1 MLKPEQIIHIQVVD
15 WVNACTDL
23 PVLHIANE
31 RRCSIQQ
38 GAILKRMG
46 IRSGVSDLFF
56 PRAKHPFA
64 GLWIEIKTDNG
75 KPTPNQLK
83 FIEEMKKEGFQGKV
97 TYGAEETINFIKDFY
112 NLPTHD
118 MPGNRLR

>member
-1 MLKPEQIIHIQVVD
+1 MLKPEQIEHIKVVD

-31 RRCSIQQ
+31 RRTSPQQ

-46 IRSGVSDLFF
+46 VKSGVSDLFF
-56 PRAKHPFA
+56 PRAKHPFS
-64 GLWIEIKTDNG
+64 GLWIELKTEKG

-83 FIEEMKKEGFQGKV
+83 FIEDMLKEGFYGKV
-97 TYGAEETINFIKDFY
+97 TYGAEETIAFIKEFY
-112 NLPTHD
+112 NLPAHD